1 MIFTLKTVLIQTQ
14 MFVATICIRPKRAKH
29 LNCWMFSWKKNLW
42 VYVEWMF
49 KLFSK
54 NIQISDD
61 VHNIFYPCWIICLHD
76 SLSLTKYLSQL
87 TTFIPH
93 ILIKFT
99 LRYSECHFHPW
110 RKSPS
115 YYFLPRWTKGTKVN
129 TADCSTPL
137 NASSQ
142 QIHKYTDTNTKTK
155 TKTKGTKVNTAD
167 CSTPLNASFRQ
178 IHIFVSSG
186 IFISQ
191 TIFLNHF

>member
-1 MIFTLKTVLIQTQ
+1 
-14 MFVATICIRPKRAKH
+14 
-29 LNCWMFSWKKNLW
+29 
-42 VYVEWMF
+42 MF

-61 VHNIFYPCWIICLHD
+61 VHNIFYPCWIICLQD

-99 LRYSECHFHPW
+99 LRYSECHFRPW

-155 TKTKGTKVNTAD
+155 TKTNSNMNMEITLEAA
-167 CSTPLNASFRQ
+167 CAAPWMPRWHFAACNAPWMMLIMAMIR
-178 IHIFVSSG
+178 I
-186 IFISQ
+186 
-191 TIFLNHF
+191 